1 MPVFEYKGRN
11 NQGQA
16 VNGNLEANSA
26 DAVASQLLNTGITPI
41 DISQAQQEKKTNKEV
56 SFNFNFS
63 KNKKPTLDD
72 LVLFSRQMYTLMHAG
87 VPIIRAISGLA
98 DTTRNLVLKEALQSI
113 RTEIEGG
120 HELSTALAQHPNIFS
135 HLFISMVQVGENT
148 GNLDEVFLQIS
159 GYLAREKNTR
169 DQIKSAMRYPT
180 FVIIAITIA
189 MFIINMWVIPTFAKV
204 FAGFNA
210 ELPLPTRILLAISE
224 FTVNYWYVIAALL
237 VITFFSIRHY
247 IKTEK
252 GHWQWDRFVTRIPI
266 IGSIVMRATLARFAR
281 SFAMSLS
288 AGVPLVTGLSLVSRA
303 VDNVFVGGHIADMR
317 NGIER
322 GDSLTR
328 TAAATEMFTPLIIQ
342 MLTVGEETG
351 NVDDMLIEVADF
363 YDREVDYDVKNL
375 TSAIEPILIVFIGA
389 MVLVLALG
397 VFLPM
402 WDLAGAAKGN

>member
-1 MPVFEYKGRN
+1 MPIFQYTGRN

-16 VNGNLEANSA
+16 VNGDIEANSI
-26 DAVASQLLNTGITPI
+26 DAVATQLLNTGVTPI
-41 DISQAQQEKKTNKEV
+41 NITQFEKEQKTKNN
-56 SFNFNFS
+56 FNFDFS

-72 LVLFSRQMYTLMHAG
+72 LTLFSRQMYTLMRAG
-87 VPIIRAISGLA
+87 VPIIRAITGLA
-98 DTTRNLVLKEALQSI
+98 DTTRNQVLQKTLHNVRSN
-113 RTEIEGG
+113 IEGG
-120 HELSTALAQHPNIFS
+120 HELSTALAQYPDIFS
-135 HLFISMVQVGENT
+135 HLFVSMVQVGENT

-159 GYLAREKNTR
+159 GYLEREKNTR
-169 DQIKSAMRYPT
+169 DQIKAAMRYPT

-210 ELPLPTRILLAISE
+210 ELPLPTRILLGISE
-224 FTVNYWYVIAALL
+224 FTVDYWYIIVGSLL
-237 VITFFSIRHY
+237 AVFFGLRHY

-252 GHWQWDRFVTRIPI
+252 GHWQWDRFITRIPV
-266 IGSIVMRATLARFAR
+266 IGSIVLRATLARFAR
-281 SFAMSLS
+281 SFSMSLS
-288 AGVPLVTGLSLVSRA
+288 AGVPLVTGLALVSRA
-303 VDNVFVGGHIADMR
+303 VDNVFIGGHIADMR
-317 NGIER
+317 MGVER

-328 TAAATEMFTPLIIQ
+328 TAASTEMFTPLIIQ

-351 NVDDMLIEVADF
+351 NVDEMLLEVADF

-375 TSAIEPILIVFIGA
+375 TSAIEPILIVFIGV

-402 WDLAGAAKGN
+402 WDLAGAAKG

>member
-41 DISQAQQEKKTNKEV
+41 DISQPQTDQKVNE
-56 SFNFNFS
+56 SSDINFNFS
-63 KNKKPTLDD
+63 KNKKPSLDD
-72 LVLFSRQMYTLMHAG
+72 LTLFSRQMYTLMHAG
-87 VPIIRAISGLA
+87 VPIIRAITGLA
-98 DTTRNLVLKEALQSI
+98 DTTRNLILQKTLHAV

-120 HELSTALAQHPNIFS
+120 HELSTALAQHPEIFS

-148 GNLDEVFLQIS
+148 GNLDDVFLQIA
-159 GYLAREKNTR
+159 GYLEREKETR
-169 DQIKSAMRYPT
+169 NQIKAAMRYPT
-180 FVIIAITIA
+180 FVLIAITVA

-204 FAGFNA
+204 FAGFGA
-210 ELPLPTRILLAISE
+210 ELPLATRILLGTSE
-224 FTVNYWYVIAALL
+224 FTVAYWPVLLAILIIVFFGTRYYV
-237 VITFFSIRHY
+237 
-247 IKTEK
+247 KTEK
-252 GHWQWDRFVTRIPI
+252 GHWRWDRIKTRIPLV
-266 IGSIVMRATLARFAR
+266 GSIILRATLSRFAR
-281 SFAMSLS
+281 SFSMALS
-288 AGVPLVTGLSLVSRA
+288 AGVPLVTGLALVSRA
-303 VDNVFVGGHIADMR
+303 VDNVYIGGHIADMR

-351 NVDDMLIEVADF
+351 NVDEMLAEVADF
-363 YDREVDYDVKNL
+363 YDREVNYDVKNL

-402 WDLAGAAKGN
+402 WDLMSAAKS

>member
-1 MPVFEYKGRN
+1 MPTFQYTGRD

-16 VNGNLEANSA
+16 VDGNVEANSV
-26 DAVASQLLNTGITPI
+26 DAVATQLLNTGITPLNI
-41 DISQAQQEKKTNKEV
+41 TQAEKEQKE
-56 SFNFNFS
+56 SGSLNFDFN
-63 KNKKPTLDD
+63 KNKKPALDD

-87 VPIIRAISGLA
+87 VPIIRSITGLA
-98 DTTRNLVLKEALQSI
+98 DTTRNQVLQKTLQAV
-113 RTEIEGG
+113 RREIEGG
-120 HELSTALAQHPNIFS
+120 HELSTALAQHPDIFS

-159 GYLAREKNTR
+159 GYLDKEKNTR
-169 DQIKSAMRYPT
+169 DQIKAAIRYPT

-204 FAGFNA
+204 FAGFGA
-210 ELPLPTRILLAISE
+210 ELPLATRILLSISE
-224 FTVNYWYVIAALL
+224 FTVNYWYFIVAVLMLI
-237 VITFFSIRHY
+237 FFSFRHY

-252 GHWQWDRFVTRIPI
+252 GHWQWDRFITRIPI
-266 IGSIVMRATLARFAR
+266 IGSIVLRATLARFAR
-281 SFAMSLS
+281 SFSMSLS
-288 AGVPLVTGLSLVSRA
+288 AGVPLVTGLTLVSRA
-303 VDNVFVGGHIADMR
+303 VDNVYIGGHIAGMR

-322 GDSLTR
+322 GDTLTR

-342 MLTVGEETG
+342 MLAVGEETG
-351 NVDDMLIEVADF
+351 NVDEMLEEVADF

-375 TSAIEPILIVFIGA
+375 TSAIEPVLIVFIGA

-402 WDLAGAAKGN
+402 WDLASAAKG

>member
-1 MPVFEYKGRN
+1 MPNFQYTGRDK
-11 NQGQA
+11 QGQP
-16 VNGNLEANSA
+16 VNGKIDANSV

-41 DISQAQQEKKTNKEV
+41 NISRAIKEQT
-56 SFNFNFS
+56 SKDSGFDFDLN

-72 LVLFSRQMYTLMHAG
+72 LVLFSRQMYTLLRAG
-87 VPIIRAISGLA
+87 VPIIRAITGLA
-98 DTTRNLVLKEALQSI
+98 DTTRNQVLQ
-113 RTEIEGG
+113 RTLHGLRVEIEGG
-120 HELSTALAQHPNIFS
+120 HELSTALAQHPDIFS

-159 GYLAREKNTR
+159 GYLEREKNTK
-169 DQIKSAMRYPT
+169 DQIKAAMRYPT

-210 ELPLPTRILLAISE
+210 ELPLPTRILLGISE
-224 FTVNYWYVIAALL
+224 FTVNYWYVIAGLL
-237 VITFFSIRHY
+237 LIAFFSTRYY

-252 GHWQWDRFVTRIPI
+252 GHWQWDRLMTRIPV

-281 SFAMSLS
+281 SFSMSLS
-288 AGVPLVTGLSLVSRA
+288 AGVPLVTGLTLVSRA

-317 NGIER
+317 NGVER
-322 GDSLTR
+322 GDTLTR
-328 TAAATEMFTPLIIQ
+328 TAAATEMFTPLVIQ

-351 NVDDMLIEVADF
+351 NVDDMLKEVADF

-402 WDLAGAAKGN
+402 WDLAGAAKG

>member
-1 MPVFEYKGRN
+1 MPIFEYKGRN

-16 VNGNLEANSA
+16 VDGNIEASSA
-26 DAVASQLLNTGITPI
+26 DAVATQLLNIGITPI
-41 DISQAQQEKKTNKEV
+41 DITQATKEQA
-56 SFNFNFS
+56 SKDNNSLNFDFN

-72 LVLFSRQMYTLMHAG
+72 LVLFSRQMYTLLRAG
-87 VPIIRAISGLA
+87 VPIIRSITGLA
-98 DTTRNLVLKEALQSI
+98 DTTRNQVLQKTLHSLRI
-113 RTEIEGG
+113 EIEGG
-120 HELSTALAQHPNIFS
+120 HELSTALAQHPDIFS

-159 GYLAREKNTR
+159 GYLEREKNTK
-169 DQIKSAMRYPT
+169 DQIKAAMRYPT
-180 FVIIAITIA
+180 FVIIAIAIA

-204 FAGFNA
+204 FAGFGA
-210 ELPLPTRILLAISE
+210 ELPLPTRILLGISE
-224 FTVNYWYVIAALL
+224 FTVNYWYVIVGILF
-237 VITFFSIRHY
+237 ITLFSIRYY
-247 IKTEK
+247 INTEK
-252 GHWQWDRFVTRIPI
+252 GHWQWDRLMTRIPI
-266 IGSIVMRATLARFAR
+266 IGSIVLRATLARFAR
-281 SFAMSLS
+281 SFSMSLS
-288 AGVPLVTGLSLVSRA
+288 AGVPLVTGLTLVSRA

-322 GDSLTR
+322 GDTLTR
-328 TAAATEMFTPLIIQ
+328 TATATEMFTPLVIQ

-351 NVDDMLIEVADF
+351 NVDDMLTEVADF

-402 WDLAGAAKGN
+402 WDLAGAAQGH

>member
-1 MPVFEYKGRN
+1 MPIFQYTGRN

-16 VNGNLEANSA
+16 VNGDLEANSV
-26 DAVASQLLNTGITPI
+26 DAVATQLLNTGITPI
-41 DISQAQQEKKTNKEV
+41 NISPSEKAQKTSTS
-56 SFNFNFS
+56 SFNFDFN

-72 LVLFSRQMYTLMHAG
+72 LALFSRQMYTLMRAG
-87 VPIIRAISGLA
+87 VPIIRAITGLA
-98 DTTRNLVLKEALQSI
+98 ETTRNQALQKTLYSI
-113 RTEIEGG
+113 RTDIEGG
-120 HELSTALAQHPNIFS
+120 HELSTALAQYPNIFS

-159 GYLAREKNTR
+159 GYLEREKSTR
-169 DQIKSAMRYPT
+169 DQIKAAMRYPT

-210 ELPLPTRILLAISE
+210 ELPLPTRILLGISE
-224 FTVNYWYVIAALL
+224 FTVNYWYLIAGSLL
-237 VITFFSIRHY
+237 AVFFGFRHY

-252 GHWQWDRFVTRIPI
+252 GHWQWDRFITRIPI
-266 IGSIVMRATLARFAR
+266 IGSIVLRATLARFAR
-281 SFAMSLS
+281 SFSMSLS
-288 AGVPLVTGLSLVSRA
+288 AGVPLVTGLALVSRA
-303 VDNVFVGGHIADMR
+303 VDNVFIGGHIADMR
-317 NGIER
+317 TGVER

-328 TAAATEMFTPLIIQ
+328 TAASTEMFTPLIIQ

-351 NVDDMLIEVADF
+351 NVDEMLEEVANF

-375 TSAIEPILIVFIGA
+375 TSAIEPILIVFIGI

-402 WDLAGAAKGN
+402 WDLASAAKG

>member
-1 MPVFEYKGRN
+1 MPIFEYKGRD

-16 VNGNLEANSA
+16 VDGNIEANSA
-26 DAVASQLLNTGITPI
+26 NAVATQLLNTGITPI
-41 DISQAQQEKKTNKEV
+41 DITQAAKDDNTL
-56 SFNFNFS
+56 NFDFS
-63 KNKKPTLDD
+63 KNKKPTIDD
-72 LVLFSRQMYTLMHAG
+72 LVLFSRQMYTLMRAG
-87 VPIIRAISGLA
+87 VPIIRSITGLA
-98 DTTRNLVLKEALQSI
+98 DTSRNQVLKNTLHSVRI
-113 RTEIEGG
+113 EIEGG
-120 HELSTALAQHPNIFS
+120 HELSTALAQHPDIFS

-159 GYLAREKNTR
+159 GYLEREKNTK
-169 DQIKSAMRYPT
+169 DQIKAAMRYPM

-204 FAGFNA
+204 FAGFGA
-210 ELPLPTRILLAISE
+210 ELPLPTRILLGISE
-224 FTVNYWYVIAALL
+224 FTVNYWYIIVGI
-237 VITFFSIRHY
+237 VFITLFSIRYY

-252 GHWQWDRFVTRIPI
+252 GHWQWDRLMTRIPV

-281 SFAMSLS
+281 SFSMSLS
-288 AGVPLVTGLSLVSRA
+288 AGVPLVTGLTLVSRA

-322 GDSLTR
+322 GDTLTR
-328 TAAATEMFTPLIIQ
+328 TAVATEMFTPLVIQ

-351 NVDDMLIEVADF
+351 NVDDMLKEVADF

-375 TSAIEPILIVFIGA
+375 TSAIEPILIIFIGA

-402 WDLAGAAKGN
+402 WDLAGAAQGH

>member
-16 VNGNLEANSA
+16 VSGNLEANSA
-26 DAVASQLLNTGITPI
+26 DAVATQLLNTGITPI
-41 DISQAQQEKKTNKEV
+41 DISQAQQDKKESDGSNL
-56 SFNFNFS
+56 NFNFS
-63 KNKKPTLDD
+63 KNKKPALDD

-87 VPIIRAISGLA
+87 VPIIRAITGLA
-98 DTTRNLVLKEALQSI
+98 DTTRNFVLQKALQEV
-113 RTEIEGG
+113 RAELEGG
-120 HELSTALAQHPNIFS
+120 HELSTALAQHPDIFS
-135 HLFISMVQVGENT
+135 HLFVSMVQVGENT
-148 GNLDEVFLQIS
+148 GNLDDVFLQIS
-159 GYLAREKNTR
+159 AYLEREKNTR
-169 DQIKSAMRYPT
+169 DQIKAAMRYPT

-224 FTVNYWYVIAALL
+224 FTVNYWYVIAGVLL
-237 VITFFSIRHY
+237 ITYFSFRYY

-252 GHWQWDRFVTRIPI
+252 GHWQWDRFITRIPI
-266 IGSIVMRATLARFAR
+266 IGSIVLRATLARFAR
-281 SFAMSLS
+281 SFSMSLR
-288 AGVPLVTGLSLVSRA
+288 AGVPLVTGLTLVSRA
-303 VDNVFVGGHIADMR
+303 VDNLFVGHHVADMR

-328 TAAATEMFTPLIIQ
+328 TAASTDMFTPLIIQ
-342 MLTVGEETG
+342 MLSVGEETG
-351 NVDDMLIEVADF
+351 NVDDMLEEVADF

-402 WDLAGAAKGN
+402 WDLASAAKG

>member
-16 VNGNLEANSA
+16 VDGNLEANTA
-26 DAVASQLLNTGITPI
+26 DAAASQLISTGITPI
-41 DISQAQQEKKTNKEV
+41 NISPLSQDEKINK
-56 SFNFNFS
+56 SNSINIDFS
-63 KNKKPTLDD
+63 KNKKPSLDD
-72 LVLFSRQMYTLMHAG
+72 LTLFSRQMYTLMRAG
-87 VPIIRAISGLA
+87 VPIIRAITGLA
-98 DTTRNLVLKEALQSI
+98 ETTRNLVLQKALYNI
-113 RTEIEGG
+113 RIEIEGG
-120 HELSTALAQHPNIFS
+120 HELSTALAQHPDVFS

-159 GYLAREKNTR
+159 GYLEREKETR
-169 DQIKSAMRYPT
+169 NQIKSAMRYPT
-180 FVIIAITIA
+180 FVLIAIAVA

-204 FAGFNA
+204 FAGFGA
-210 ELPLPTRILLAISE
+210 ELPLATRILLGTSE
-224 FTVNYWYVIAALL
+224 LTVAYWPVLLASLLIIIFGSRYYV
-237 VITFFSIRHY
+237 
-247 IKTEK
+247 KTEK
-252 GHWQWDRFVTRIPI
+252 GHWQWDRAKTRLPI
-266 IGSIVMRATLARFAR
+266 VGSIILRATLSRFAR
-281 SFAMSLS
+281 SFSMALS
-288 AGVPLVTGLSLVSRA
+288 AGVPLVTGLALVSRA

-322 GDSLTR
+322 GDTLTR
-328 TAAATEMFTPLIIQ
+328 TAVATEMFTPLVIQ

-351 NVDDMLIEVADF
+351 NVDDMLNEVADF

-402 WDLAGAAKGN
+402 WDLMSAAKGR

>member
-1 MPVFEYKGRN
+1 MPTFQYTGRD

-16 VNGNLEANSA
+16 VNGNIEANSA
-26 DAVASQLLNTGITPI
+26 DAVASQLLSTGITPLNI
-41 DISQAQQEKKTNKEV
+41 DQAQEEEKSNNL
-56 SFNFNFS
+56 NFDFS

-87 VPIIRAISGLA
+87 VPIIRSITGLA
-98 DTTRNLVLKEALQSI
+98 ETTRNQVLQKTLHKI
-113 RTEIEGG
+113 RQEIEAG
-120 HELSTALAQHPNIFS
+120 HELSVALAQHPDIFS
-135 HLFISMVQVGENT
+135 HLFVSMVQVGENT

-159 GYLAREKNTR
+159 GYLEREKNTR
-169 DQIKSAMRYPT
+169 DQIKAAMRYPM

-189 MFIINMWVIPTFAKV
+189 MFIINMFVIPTFAKV
-204 FAGFNA
+204 FAGFGA
-210 ELPLPTRILLAISE
+210 ELPLPTRILLSVSE
-224 FTVNYWYVIAALL
+224 FTVNYWYIITALIIAA
-237 VITFFSIRHY
+237 IFSFRYY
-247 IKTEK
+247 IKTEN
-252 GHWQWDRFVTRIPI
+252 GHWQWDRILTRIPL
-266 IGSIVMRATLARFAR
+266 IGSIILRATLARFAR
-281 SFAMSLS
+281 SFSMALS
-288 AGVPLVTGLSLVSRA
+288 AGVPLVTGLTLVSRA
-303 VDNVFVGGHIADMR
+303 VDNIYVGGHIADMR
-317 NGIER
+317 NGVER

-351 NVDDMLIEVADF
+351 NVDDMLEEVANF

-402 WDLAGAAKGN
+402 WDLAGAAQGN

>member
-1 MPVFEYKGRN
+1 MPIFEYKGRN

-16 VNGNLEANSA
+16 VDGNIEANSA

-41 DISQAQQEKKTNKEV
+41 DITQATKEQV
-56 SFNFNFS
+56 SKDSNNLNFDFN

-72 LVLFSRQMYTLMHAG
+72 LVLFSRQMYTLMRAG
-87 VPIIRAISGLA
+87 VPIIRSITGLA
-98 DTTRNLVLKEALQSI
+98 DTSRNQVLKNTLHSI
-113 RTEIEGG
+113 RLEIEGG
-120 HELSTALAQHPNIFS
+120 HELSTALAQHPDIFS

-159 GYLAREKNTR
+159 GYLEREKNTK
-169 DQIKSAMRYPT
+169 DQIKAAMRYPT

-204 FAGFNA
+204 FAGFGA
-210 ELPLPTRILLAISE
+210 ELPLPTRILLGISE
-224 FTVNYWYVIAALL
+224 FTVNYWYVIAGILF
-237 VITFFSIRHY
+237 ITLFSILYY

-252 GHWQWDRFVTRIPI
+252 GHWQWDRLMTRIPI
-266 IGSIVMRATLARFAR
+266 IGSIVLRATLARFAR
-281 SFAMSLS
+281 SFSMSLS
-288 AGVPLVTGLSLVSRA
+288 AGVPLVTGLTLVSRA

-317 NGIER
+317 NGVER
-322 GDSLTR
+322 GDTLTR
-328 TAAATEMFTPLIIQ
+328 TAAATEMFTPLVIQ

-351 NVDDMLIEVADF
+351 NVDEMLKEVADF

-375 TSAIEPILIVFIGA
+375 TSAIEPILIVIIGA

-402 WDLAGAAKGN
+402 WDLAGAAKG